1 MSGIGPVVEWQVL
14 GCEWRKAAVRSAIW
28 QWQQATQRRSFTS
41 AALSVRS
48 WQKLPFARAEV
59 VIQQSA
65 LDKRSSDE
73 IAVNGTLVAG
83 HELGSLAADDVWIR
97 GLRRV
102 GRQGGFSMARE
113 VDAEGQYDEVAL
125 NARVSLCVGF

>member
-1 MSGIGPVVEWQVL
+1 M
-14 GCEWRKAAVRSAIW
+14 
-28 QWQQATQRRSFTS
+28 
-41 AALSVRS
+41 SVRS